1 MECENCSVPIPDL
14 FNYTHKVS
22 HMHTCLHF
30 FHTHK
35 HMIVSL
41 VPELQKQCFAS
52 FFPLLSPPTTHTH
65 TCTFGTPGTGCNSSA
80 SLVVGEEVWE
90 FSSYIFNLF
99 KLLLYGCMYE
109 RSSWGKLFVQGQCVW
124 HTKVPPVP
132 TSISSPLPVHFCRMM
147 FSHRTL

>member
-65 TCTFGTPGTGCNSSA
+65 THAHSGPLGQAVIPQLPLLWEKKYGNSAHIYLIFSNSYYMGACMRGAAGGNCLCRGSVCGTLKSHPCPHQSAVLFLFTFAG
-80 SLVVGEEVWE
+80 
-90 FSSYIFNLF
+90 
-99 KLLLYGCMYE
+99 
-109 RSSWGKLFVQGQCVW
+109 
-124 HTKVPPVP
+124 
-132 TSISSPLPVHFCRMM
+132 
-147 FSHRTL
+147 

>member
-22 HMHTCLHF
+22 HTHMHTCLHF

-41 VPELQKQCFAS
+41 VRELRKQCFAS
-52 FFPLLSPPTTHTH
+52 FFFSFIVPSYHTH

-99 KLLLYGCMYE
+99 RLLLYGCMYE
-109 RSSWGKLFVQGQCVW
+109 RSSWRKLC
-124 HTKVPPVP
+124 
-132 TSISSPLPVHFCRMM
+132 LCRDSVCGTRK
-147 FSHRTL
+147 SHPCPHQSAVLFLFTFAG